1 MDLLDLYCNVI
12 DLDMLSYIFIA
23 EEMDG
28 CILLKPSLTY
38 KGFYFLFFSG
48 LNILCLCISNPANPV
63 EEYSLQPPDVL
74 HINVGKFLGGD
85 K

>member
-1 MDLLDLYCNVI
+1 MQKAFELPFYLFLCAVLCFGLVIVDLLDLYCNVI

-38 KGFYFLFFSG
+38 KGLYFLFSG
-48 LNILCLCISNPANPV
+48 LNILSTYVKPCKPS
-63 EEYSLQPPDVL
+63 
-74 HINVGKFLGGD
+74 
-85 K
+85 

>member
-1 MDLLDLYCNVI
+1 MQKAFELPFYLFLCAVLCFGLVIVDLLDLYGNVI

-38 KGFYFLFFSG
+38 KGFYF
-48 LNILCLCISNPANPV
+48 
-63 EEYSLQPPDVL
+63 Y
-74 HINVGKFLGGD
+74 FLVV
-85 K
+85 